1 VFPLTCYVNLQSGCW
16 RIYAI
21 IVGLILVSLVVPID
35 RCFFTLLL
43 PLSNSSLGTFWAHTA
58 DFLGNGMVL
67 LALAFLFCFF
77 VSPLRDSSRRKCM
90 YQTLSA
96 FVVAGLAGQLLKFV
110 IGRPRPGTG
119 LDSWAL
125 DLFSTRNDFHSFPSG
140 HAEGAFVIALVL
152 SHHFPSCRYM
162 FISFALF
169 VSLGRLVGQ
178 SHFLT
183 DIAAGFL
190 IALVSVDLVIKGAL
204 CVRPRV
210 EPRCLTIK
218 TNP

>member
-1 VFPLTCYVNLQSGCW
+1 MSCFGNLRSGRWC
-16 RIYAI
+16 IYAI
-21 IVGLILVSLVVPID
+21 LVGLILASLLTPID

-43 PLSNSSLGTFWAHTA
+43 PLSNSSLGTFWAHCA

-67 LALAFLFCFF
+67 LALAVLFCF
-77 VSPLRDSSRRKCM
+77 SASSARNSCRNKCIF
-90 YQTLSA
+90 QTVSA
-96 FVVAGLAGQLLKFV
+96 FVVAGVAGQLLKFI

-119 LDSWAL
+119 LDSWAVN
-125 DLFSTRNDFHSFPSG
+125 LFSTRNDFHSFPSG
-140 HAEGAFVIALVL
+140 HAAGALVIALVL
-152 SHHFPSCRYM
+152 SHYFPRYRYM
-162 FISFALF
+162 FMSFALF
-169 VSLGRLVGQ
+169 ISLGRLVGQ

-190 IALVSVDLVIKGAL
+190 IALMSADMVIKGAL

-210 EPRCLTIK
+210 EPRLLTIK